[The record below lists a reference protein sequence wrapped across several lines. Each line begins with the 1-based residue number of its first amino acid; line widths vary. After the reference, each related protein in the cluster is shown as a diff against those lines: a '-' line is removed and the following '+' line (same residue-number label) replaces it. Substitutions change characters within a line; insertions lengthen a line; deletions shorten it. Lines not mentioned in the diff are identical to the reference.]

1 MGQGSAKSQFQ
12 GFLRHKSFGR
22 AITTLAWCLSIIEG
36 YQGKIEVMVIELNA
50 IYPPSITES
59 TGLVLWC

>member
-1 MGQGSAKSQFQ
+1 MASQNISSSQ
-12 GFLRHKSFGR
+12 SFGR
-22 AITTLAWCLSIIEG
+22 AITTLAWCPSIIEG

-59 TGLVLWC
+59 TGLVLWG